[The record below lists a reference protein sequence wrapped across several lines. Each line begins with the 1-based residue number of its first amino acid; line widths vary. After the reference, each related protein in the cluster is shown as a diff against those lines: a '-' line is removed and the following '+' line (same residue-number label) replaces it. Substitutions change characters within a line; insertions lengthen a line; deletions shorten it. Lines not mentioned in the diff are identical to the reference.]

1 MATIIMIGILYIT
14 MCKIKSFKI
23 KGKTGHHKS
32 SLAEREKCIEILREK
47 NK

>member
-1 MATIIMIGILYIT
+1 MATIIMTGILYIT
-14 MCKIKSFKI
+14 MRKIKSSKI

-32 SLAEREKCIEILREK
+32 SLAEREKCIEILRGK